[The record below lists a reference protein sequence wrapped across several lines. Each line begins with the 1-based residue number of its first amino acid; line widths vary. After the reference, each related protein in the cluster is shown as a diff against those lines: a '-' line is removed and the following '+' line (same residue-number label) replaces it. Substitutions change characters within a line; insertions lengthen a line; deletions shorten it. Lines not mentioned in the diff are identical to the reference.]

1 MLTAG
6 ALYAWGSDSHGQL
19 GDRGTAHQLSPEHI
33 SPPSG
38 VTYATV
44 ASGGATSYA
53 IATNG
58 AVWAWG
64 DGAQGQLGDAKQ
76 TNSLAPIDVMPGKS
90 LISTTADDVVVAG

>member
-6 ALYAWGSDSHGQL
+6 ALYAWGSDSYGQL

-64 DGAQGQLGDAKQ
+64 DGAQGQLGDGKQ
-76 TNSLAPIDVMPGKS
+76 TNSLSPIDVMPGTS